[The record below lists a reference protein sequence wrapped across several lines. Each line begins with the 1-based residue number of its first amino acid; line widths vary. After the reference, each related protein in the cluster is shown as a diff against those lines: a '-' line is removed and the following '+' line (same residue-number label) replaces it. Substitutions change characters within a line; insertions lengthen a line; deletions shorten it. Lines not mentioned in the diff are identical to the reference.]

1 MSIATSLQGS
11 TFPVVPNSWIYQ
23 SKNFGLTSN
32 ALSENIVTW
41 KPIKYKYDYR
51 APGSVIKIDV
61 NSSTSFLRPQR
72 SYFTFKVKHFN
83 ADGSINTT
91 VDSSLVGL
99 MSHLKSQ
106 VIRMSGKTVE
116 DIVDLPEF
124 LAESYTYETSSRVGN
139 KDILKNS
146 DGSFTVK
153 HHVRSGIFDNV
164 NGSPIPLCLLPTHT
178 MELNWSLN
186 AASAAVANAP
196 AGGYFTIEDPRLVG
210 QIVTPDAAFL
220 SHAWEGL
227 EKGRVL
233 QMDYVA
239 PTIVYN
245 NCNGSTLNTFNLPVA
260 NSRIVGLMAR
270 FRDDNVY
277 STSTGDKS
285 VISTPQNMTSW
296 RIKCDQY
303 NLPNGEEFKVE
314 DTLMVGALS
323 MSDSETY
330 ESEDIDLDSFL
341 TKNFTIRFSWQS
353 SDEDQYSAL
362 NLQGTSSSLQL
373 ITKHS
378 SPPPSTQVA
387 LVTTVFTHRTLLIGN
402 TVDVQ
407 CKFARAGFA
416 PHIFII
422 VNFE

>member
-1 MSIATSLQGS
+1 
-11 TFPVVPNSWIYQ
+11 
-23 SKNFGLTSN
+23 
-32 ALSENIVTW
+32 
-41 KPIKYKYDYR
+41 
-51 APGSVIKIDV
+51 
-61 NSSTSFLRPQR
+61 
-72 SYFTFKVKHFN
+72 
-83 ADGSINTT
+83 
-91 VDSSLVGL
+91 
-99 MSHLKSQ
+99 
-106 VIRMSGKTVE
+106 MSGKTVE

-124 LAESYTYETSSRVGN
+124 LAESYTYETSSRRKYLQHFAGVGN

-314 DTLMVGALS
+314 DTLM
-323 MSDSETY
+323 
-330 ESEDIDLDSFL
+330 
-341 TKNFTIRFSWQS
+341 NFTIRFSWQS

-407 CKFARAGFA
+407 M
-416 PHIFII
+416 
-422 VNFE
+422 